1 MVMTISWPG
10 GVIIVTTWS
19 ALCFRGVSSMDLDPA
34 QLELDVLFGTG
45 RMDPFMHR
53 TRNDIEKLSARISG
67 MLRLHPDT
75 SHGLASLR

>member
-1 MVMTISWPG
+1 
-10 GVIIVTTWS
+10 
-19 ALCFRGVSSMDLDPA
+19 MDLDPA